1 MITIML
7 KKQIILLISLLLLAF
22 SSTAA
27 AANWQWVASDEN
39 VGVFFDTESL
49 RFGKIDKLGIDKNIV
64 YVWWYMALDDAFSQ
78 KQPYNG
84 EIVKKIVRYDKLNL
98 NEQTITGLEVI
109 LRDTDGFIL
118 GQKNNTGTEHIAP
131 DSRAALMYSAVKEYA
146 RIHAEEI
153 TERSIK

>member
-1 MITIML
+1 MIRTML
-7 KKQIILLISLLLLAF
+7 KKQIILFASLFMLLF
-22 SSTAA
+22 SNTAA

-49 RFGKIDKLGIDKNIV
+49 RFGKIDKLGIDKN
-64 YVWWYMALDDAFSQ
+64 
-78 KQPYNG
+78 
-84 EIVKKIVRYDKLNL
+84 IVRYDKLNL